1 MGEIDRVNPLIRPVL
16 GPRPADRVQPGSDR
30 GRHSNE
36 QPHDELEL
44 HTHDEGE
51 ELETQEDPDSPQ
63 EEIAEPEHGLDLS
76 I

>member
-1 MGEIDRVNPLIRPVL
+1 MGEIDRVNPILRPVL

-36 QPHDELEL
+36 QPHDELDLSNVESR
-44 HTHDEGE
+44 D
-51 ELETQEDPDSPQ
+51 DPDGDEVPD
-63 EEIAEPEHGLDLS
+63 IAEAEHGLDLS